1 MKKMILSLLL
11 AAVTIGVNICEMDK
25 ITFMVVQF
33 ILLFLYAI
41 WLQKVDEKEF
51 LNKKNEMTFWRFFL
65 VLISRMVAIAAL
77 SVNVFA
83 AFTMLGVGV
92 VSIIFLL
99 LTVILAGSTIKA
111 IFLYVGES
119 DNDEE
124 DWPWGIINKKGL
136 LYKRSRPF
144 LLG

>member
-124 DWPWGIINKKGL
+124 D
-136 LYKRSRPF
+136 
-144 LLG
+144 

>member
-51 LNKKNEMTFWRFFL
+51 LNKKNEMTFGRFFL

-124 DWPWGIINKKGL
+124 D
-136 LYKRSRPF
+136 
-144 LLG
+144 

>member
-51 LNKKNEMTFWRFFL
+51 LNKKKEMTFGRFFL

-92 VSIIFLL
+92 VSVIFLL

-124 DWPWGIINKKGL
+124 D
-136 LYKRSRPF
+136 
-144 LLG
+144 

>member
-1 MKKMILSLLL
+1 MILSLLL

-51 LNKKNEMTFWRFFL
+51 LNKKNEMTFGRFFL

-124 DWPWGIINKKGL
+124 D
-136 LYKRSRPF
+136 
-144 LLG
+144 